1 MQSEMRRREDGSH
14 SPAARGAKTKLGFV
28 PFPSQVLCP
37 SFPDADVEGR
47 DGPSLAETNSTL
59 NLLSWEV
66 GATLPSVG
74 LSRSPTRELPAQS
87 PRCLWEGS
95 GATRPRHLMLF
106 PAGGRTAEKSETPPS
121 TLPPGPRGQSTKG
134 GGRRERGWS
143 HRVERAHSQEESA
156 SPNKRHSSHPLRK
169 ETQIQSP
176 GARCPPLLA
185 PIYTFAGCW
194 SQLPGLVQ
202 TEGRRGP
209 LAGHGE
215 TPEGP
220 GGSPP
225 SLTTP
230 FRCPPPEA

>member
-1 MQSEMRRREDGSH
+1 MEPHQRRGPGPHPRPRTDSEGRAGRQ
-14 SPAARGAKTKLGFV
+14 ARGTGRAPVGGIQRCKANEAQRGWITQPCSIGAKTKLGFV

-66 GATLPSVG
+66 GATLPLRRPLIARLPGNS
-74 LSRSPTRELPAQS
+74 PAQS

-121 TLPPGPRGQSTKG
+121 TSASRPRGQSTKG

-143 HRVERAHSQEESA
+143 HRVERAQ
-156 SPNKRHSSHPLRK
+156 
-169 ETQIQSP
+169 P
-176 GARCPPLLA
+176 GRV
-185 PIYTFAGCW
+185 
-194 SQLPGLVQ
+194 S
-202 TEGRRGP
+202 
-209 LAGHGE
+209 
-215 TPEGP
+215 
-220 GGSPP
+220 
-225 SLTTP
+225 
-230 FRCPPPEA
+230 